1 MCRRRGADYARTA
14 AVLKTLGVE
23 SWSKQKKQIR
33 LTGGALDALMRLEPV
48 CTALGQCGKT

>member
-1 MCRRRGADYARTA
+1 M
-14 AVLKTLGVE
+14 LKTLGVE